1 MDLEVLTNIVN
12 DYDPVLLGF
21 LAIST
26 PTVIGI
32 ISYSCARQIYS
43 NLRDRGSK
51 KSNKQ
56 SLSIDNR
63 EPMDNCGYGG
73 YI

>member
-21 LAIST
+21 LAVST
-26 PTVIGI
+26 PIIIGL

-43 NLRDRGSK
+43 NLRDGRSK

-56 SLSIDNR
+56 SLPIDNR
-63 EPMDNCGYGG
+63 DCGG